1 MSDAGRRHSHTT
13 RMHCSYSHV
22 PVCSYI
28 LMVVEL
34 ERGALVLAGA
44 EKQWMRCLESEV
56 LAEAD
61 LAQKCKEQN
70 VHTRIHLF

>member
-1 MSDAGRRHSHTT
+1 
-13 RMHCSYSHV
+13 
-22 PVCSYI
+22 
-28 LMVVEL
+28 MVVEL
-34 ERGALVLAGA
+34 ERGALALAGA